1 MAHIDEF
8 GIQRTYGVDEV
19 SETNRASHI
28 VTYGAYKQ
36 LVIDID
42 YDKYGLPKANR
53 ADGSFGL
60 GVANVPAGTTPMS
73 CILVVREAEHPV
85 SLEVKLCKQT
95 GDELADASLAQFT
108 VENTN
113 EQDRP
118 LSLYSGEGEGVDR
131 MVKEDAYIKVESLA
145 SASELKGLKARLI
158 VEFI

>member
-28 VTYGAYKQ
+28 ATFGAYKQ

-42 YDKYGLPKANR
+42 YDKHGLPKANR

-60 GVANVPAGTTPMS
+60 GVAKVPAGTTPMS
-73 CILVVREAEHPV
+73 CILVTREANSAV
-85 SLEVKLCKQT
+85 NLTAKLCKKAGADLT
-95 GDELADASLAQFT
+95 TPELGTFAVTETTAA
-108 VENTN
+108 
-113 EQDRP
+113 RP
-118 LSLYSGEGEGVDR
+118 ATLLSGEGEGLDK
-131 MVKEDAYIKVESLA
+131 MVKEDAYIKVDSLN

>member
-28 VTYGAYKQ
+28 VTFGAYKQ

-42 YDKYGLPKANR
+42 YDKHGLPKANR

-73 CILVVREAEHPV
+73 CILVTRKANSAVNLTA
-85 SLEVKLCKQT
+85 KLCKKT
-95 GDELADASLAQFT
+95 GADLTTPELGEFSVNPTTA
-108 VENTN
+108 E
-113 EQDRP
+113 RP
-118 LSLYSGEGEGVDR
+118 STLLSGEGSGIDK
-131 MVKEDAYIKVESLA
+131 MVKEDAYIKVESLN